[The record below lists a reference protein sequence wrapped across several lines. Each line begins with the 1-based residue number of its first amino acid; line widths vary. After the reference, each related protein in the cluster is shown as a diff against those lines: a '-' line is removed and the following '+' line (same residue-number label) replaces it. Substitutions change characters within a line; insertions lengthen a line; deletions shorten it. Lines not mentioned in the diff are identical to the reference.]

1 MLTRK
6 RSLPQRS
13 EEYEPRAEERRL
25 EPPPVNN
32 DNGMITRRRSVGR
45 MATRSD
51 IVVERP
57 PNELKNSRNGNVNS
71 DKRRVDDL
79 LKRKERRQS
88 ENIRMP
94 ERVTAVV
101 VEIPAEIRSRK
112 ASGENTPVQ
121 SANGS
126 VSAASSAPKPH
137 GINTRSRGTN
147 ILDDHAD

>member
-13 EEYEPRAEERRL
+13 EEYEPRVEERRL
-25 EPPPVNN
+25 EPPPLNN
-32 DNGMITRRRSVGR
+32 DNGIITRRRSAGR
-45 MATRSD
+45 MGIRSD

-57 PNELKNSRNGNVNS
+57 PNELKNSRNGNANS
-71 DKRRVDDL
+71 DKDGVDDIS
-79 LKRKERRQS
+79 KRKQRRQS
-88 ENIRMP
+88 ENIRVP
-94 ERVTAVV
+94 ERVSTVI

-126 VSAASSAPKPH
+126 VSATSSAPKH
-137 GINTRSRGTN
+137 YGINTRSRGTN
-147 ILDDHAD
+147 IFDDHLN